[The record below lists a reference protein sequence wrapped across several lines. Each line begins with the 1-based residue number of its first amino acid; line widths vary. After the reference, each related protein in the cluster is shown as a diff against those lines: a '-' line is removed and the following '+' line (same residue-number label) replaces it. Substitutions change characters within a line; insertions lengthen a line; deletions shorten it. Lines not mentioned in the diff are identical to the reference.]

1 MNRQIVNFEDKSY
14 IINKVLTVKKD
25 PPFDLVEELQHYYH
39 SNKVLKK
46 ENKYYFVTQI
56 EEPILENYGETTTTT
71 EDRPSV
77 DDSSNQSERESP
89 FC

>member
-1 MNRQIVNFEDKSY
+1 MNKQIVNFEDKSY

-46 ENKYYFVTQI
+46 ENKELRAKLNDTDNVDGHFGLL
-56 EEPILENYGETTTTT
+56 PITT
-71 EDRPSV
+71 EIG
-77 DDSSNQSERESP
+77 E
-89 FC
+89 